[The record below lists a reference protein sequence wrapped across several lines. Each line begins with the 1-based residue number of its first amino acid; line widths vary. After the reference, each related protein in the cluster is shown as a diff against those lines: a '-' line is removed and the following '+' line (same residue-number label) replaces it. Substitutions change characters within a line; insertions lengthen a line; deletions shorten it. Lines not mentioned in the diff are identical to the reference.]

1 MTDAM
6 LLIQS
11 VATAVSDILL
21 CIGATAFLLLVY
33 LDDGI

>member
-6 LLIQS
+6 LLIQA
-11 VATAVSDILL
+11 VATAVSDALL
-21 CIGATAFLLLVY
+21 CIGAAAFLLLVY